1 MQIRFSPEYSDG
13 ARTRRA
19 PKLLWPSVLSL
30 ATQTVLTIGLCMV
43 SSATVAYQSRSSRG
57 LHLCSAWDVHITTQ
71 IEDFGTQQI
80 VSGRDLLLARF
91 QQLKARDLCNRGK
104 TTEAVLVYE
113 EIDFI
118 FCPGFPCVNSDAE

>member
-1 MQIRFSPEYSDG
+1 M
-13 ARTRRA
+13 RTI
-19 PKLLWPSVLSL
+19 L
-30 ATQTVLTIGLCMV
+30 AIGLCLAFAAAGD
-43 SSATVAYQSRSSRG
+43 SAEQRTATRD
-57 LHLCSAWDVHITTQ
+57 LHVCSAWDVHITTQ

-118 FCPGFPCVNSDAE
+118 FCPDFPCVDPEE